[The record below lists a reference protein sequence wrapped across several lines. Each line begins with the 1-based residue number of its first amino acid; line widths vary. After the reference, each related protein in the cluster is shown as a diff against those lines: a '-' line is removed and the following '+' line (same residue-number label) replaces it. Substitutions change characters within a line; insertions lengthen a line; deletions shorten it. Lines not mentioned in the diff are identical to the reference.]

1 MKNKT
6 VLYLS
11 KNKDSAALKRAA
23 TRDYFGE
30 CEMGRLDNGKPVII
44 SPEGFFIS
52 VSHSGD
58 VTAIVISDTPVGLDI
73 EEIRD
78 IDFEKIKNGF
88 FSKKDAEKITDK
100 KSFFEYFV
108 KKEAESKI
116 SGEGIFKTRKKE
128 LCMAF
133 TPLSKEVSD
142 FAEKPFSG
150 TLASDTILSLTIRKI

>member
-11 KNKDSAALKRAA
+11 KDKDSAALKRAA

-30 CEMGRLDNGKPVII
+30 CEISRLENGKPVITR
-44 SPEGFFIS
+44 PEGFYIS
-52 VSHSGD
+52 VSHSGE
-58 VTAIVISDTPVGLDI
+58 VTAVVISDTPVGLDI

-88 FSKKDAEKITDK
+88 FAFSDAEKITDK
-100 KSFFEYFV
+100 NTFFEYFV
-108 KKEAESKI
+108 KKEAESKV

-128 LCMAF
+128 LSMTF
-133 TPLSKEVSD
+133 TPLSAEIST
-142 FAEKPFSG
+142 FAGKPFSG
-150 TLASDTILSLTIRKI
+150 TLASDKTLFFTIRII